1 MTGSTRGVR
10 AGCNGAALMRRGLA
24 IAGAV
29 AAASIAVAAGA
40 FVLNELTEGPPEL
53 QAEPLPGALGE
64 VKQLHRRQLRSMRQ
78 DRHLLGVPRARLEA
92 IAACESHGNPRSV
105 SSDGSYR
112 GKYQFD
118 RGTWAGV
125 GGEGD
130 PAKATELEQDLRAAM
145 LYRESGPGHWPNC

>member
-1 MTGSTRGVR
+1 MTWITHGVW
-10 AGCNGAALMRRGLA
+10 AGCHGPALMRRGLS

-29 AAASIAVAAGA
+29 AAAVIVAAGA
-40 FVLNELTEGPPEL
+40 FAVSELTTGPGRL
-53 QAEPLPGALGE
+53 QAQPLRKAVGE
-64 VKQLHRRQLRSMRQ
+64 MKELHRKQLRAMRKGPQ
-78 DRHLLGVPRARLEA
+78 LLGVSRPRLEA

-112 GKYQFD
+112 GKYQFH
-118 RGTWAGV
+118 RSTWAGV

-130 PAKATELEQDLRAAM
+130 PAKAPELEQDLRAAM